1 MKTWVAVGA
10 VILAAAPAFA
20 QQQEDPVERSVQRLK
35 DQLTL
40 TDEQVSKVRDIVKK
54 ELEDVK
60 AVLTDA
66 QKTTYDQG
74 GGRGNRGPGN
84 NNGNNGGNA
93 PGANGFAGI
102 RGGNWLPATNDLK
115 TSLSLTDDQ
124 VTKVNEIRDAARQE
138 MRTYFQ
144 NRGRGNGNGGQNL
157 AEQFTAFQEKS
168 KEETSKKIREILTDE
183 QKPKFEEALKAF
195 AANQPEPRAPGAG
208 FGNRGGT
215 VDERAG
221 RVMENLKIEDA
232 KEADAVKALVKKVLE
247 AVDKLDGYQRETRTK
262 IDDISKNK
270 ELSDAAVGDKIGEIL
285 KGHVDLEKEVAAARK
300 ALTEVVS
307 NRQELELLRRGILR

>member
-1 MKTWVAVGA
+1 MKTWVTVGA
-10 VILAAAPAFA
+10 MILAAAPAFA
-20 QQQEDPVERSVQRLK
+20 QQQQEDPVERTVQRMK

-54 ELEDVK
+54 EREDVK

-66 QKTTYDQG
+66 QKTTYDQA
-74 GGRGNRGPGN
+74 GGRGNRPG
-84 NNGNNGGNA
+84 GNNGGNA
-93 PGANGFAGI
+93 PGANGFAGL
-102 RGGNWLPATNDLK
+102 RGGAWLPPTNDLK

-124 VTKVNEIRDAARQE
+124 VTKINEIRDAVRQE
-138 MRTYFQ
+138 MRTFFQ
-144 NRGRGNGNGGQNL
+144 NRGRGNGGGQNL

-168 KEETSKKIREILTDE
+168 KEETTKKIKDLLTDE
-183 QKPKFEEALKAF
+183 QKPKFDDAVKAF

-270 ELSDAAVGDKIGEIL
+270 DLSDAAVGDKIGEIL

>member
-10 VILAAAPAFA
+10 VILAAAPAFG
-20 QQQEDPVERSVQRLK
+20 QQQDDPVERSVQRLK

-40 TDEQVSKVRDIVKK
+40 TDEQVTKVRDIVKK
-54 ELEDVK
+54 EREDVK

-74 GGRGNRGPGN
+74 GGGRGNRPGAN
-84 NNGNNGGNA
+84 NNA
-93 PGANGFAGI
+93 PGGNNAFGNF
-102 RGGNWLPATNDLK
+102 RGGWLPPTNDLK
-115 TSLSLTDDQ
+115 TSLTLTDDQ
-124 VTKVNEIRDAARQE
+124 VTKINEIRDAVRQQ
-138 MRTYFQ
+138 MRTFFQ
-144 NRGRGNGNGGQNL
+144 NRGRGNGGGHNL
-157 AEQFTAFQEKS
+157 AGQYNAFQEKS

-195 AANQPEPRAPGAG
+195 AASQPEPRAPGAG
-208 FGNRGGT
+208 FCNRGGT
-215 VDERAG
+215 VDERAA

-262 IDDISKNK
+262 IDEISKNK
-270 ELSDAAVGDKIGEIL
+270 DLSDAAVGDKIGEIL

-300 ALTEVVS
+300 ALTEVVN